1 MNDAEKV
8 SAPEYIEALAEAEYI
23 EALAE
28 ELRIRVE
35 VENEIVV
42 AIPGGIADAVTVL
55 GDDAAVRAIRPHIEA
70 EVGRRVRDAELERK
84 RAGLR

>member
-8 SAPEYIEALAEAEYI
+8 PTPEYV

-28 ELRIRVE
+28 ELRIRIRVE
-35 VENEIVV
+35 LELLEF
-42 AIPGGIADAVTVL
+42 AEEEL
-55 GDDAAVRAIRPHIEA
+55 GEALTTLGEDAAIRAIRPHIEA